1 MTDGELILAGGALL
15 SAGLAASLLASSFR
29 VPALVLV
36 LGAGM
41 LIGSDGTGWIDFA
54 DYELARTIGVI
65 ALALILFEGGL
76 ASGWGEIGPVLRPA
90 VCLAFVGTIGTAV
103 MTGLV
108 AAWLFDF
115 STLEGL
121 LLGSVLAATDA
132 AAVFSVLRT
141 STLRRRL
148 ARTLEGE
155 SGMNDPVA
163 VLLVLGFIQWIE
175 NPGFG
180 LADMA
185 WLFVE
190 DLTIGL
196 AVGLAVGFAGAA
208 LLRRSHLASGGLYP
222 VGTLAIAAVAFGGS
236 EVLDGSGFLA
246 VYLAG
251 LVLGSVQ
258 LPARR
263 TVAGFH
269 EGLAWVAQLAMF
281 FTLGLLVF
289 PSDLDSVAFEAT
301 ILAIVAVAIARPL
314 AAFAATAFEHFSAGE
329 RLILG
334 WAGMRGAV
342 PMVLAT
348 FPVIEG
354 VPGSTEFF
362 NIAFFAVVLSTL
374 VQGATIEP
382 LSRRLRMTTTTPA
395 LPRPLGESATVQAMG
410 AEIVEYPGGAG
421 RRDRRDAR
429 ARPRAAAG
437 RAGERDRAR
446 RSCHTATRVDPRVR
460 GRRPAHDG
468 HPGVVEGPLPAD
480 GPLAEGTDAG
490 RDRPRRGGLDDD
502 AGVPRAA
509 ARRRRVATRVAGG
522 SSSSRSSASGCGSWG
537 RGGRGSRGGC
547 RGVRR

>member
-15 SAGLAASLLASSFR
+15 AAGLGASLLASSAR

-41 LIGSDGTGWIDFA
+41 LIGSDGTGWIDFS

-76 ASGWGEIGPVLRPA
+76 ASGWGEIGPVFRPA
-90 VCLAFVGTIGTAV
+90 VLLAVIGTLGTAV
-103 MTGLV
+103 LTGLA

-132 AAVFSVLRT
+132 AAVFSILRT
-141 STLRRRL
+141 STLRRHI

-163 VLLVLGFIQWIE
+163 VLLVLGFIKWIE
-175 NPGFG
+175 DPGFG

-185 WLFVE
+185 WLFLE
-190 DLTIGL
+190 DMTIGL
-196 AVGLAVGFAGAA
+196 AVGLTVGFAGAA
-208 LLRRSHLASGGLYP
+208 LLRRSRLASGGLYP

-251 LVLGSVQ
+251 LVLGSSSI
-258 LPARR
+258 PARR
-263 TVAGFH
+263 TIAAFH
-269 EGLAWVAQLAMF
+269 EGLSWVAQLAMF

-289 PSDLDSVAFEAT
+289 PSDLGNVALEAI

-314 AAFAATAFEHFSAGE
+314 ATFVATAFEQYTAAE
-329 RLILG
+329 RFILG

-348 FPVIEG
+348 FAVIEG

-362 NIAFFAVVLSTL
+362 NIAFFAVLLSTI

-382 LSRRLRMTTTTPA
+382 LARRLHMTTSTPA
-395 LPRPLGESATVQAMG
+395 LPRPLGESATVHAMG
-410 AEIVEYPGGAG
+410 AEIVEYPVAKGDAVVGMHVRDLGLPREALVNVIVRGGRAIPPRGSTRVSAG
-421 RRDRRDAR
+421 DVLHMMVTQASANQLYPLLERWRKGPMRAEIAREEEVWMTMPVYR
-429 ARPRAAAG
+429 ARPP
-437 RAGERDRAR
+437 D
-446 RSCHTATRVDPRVR
+446 
-460 GRRPAHDG
+460 
-468 HPGVVEGPLPAD
+468 EGAD
-480 GPLAEGTDAG
+480 
-490 RDRPRRGGLDDD
+490 
-502 AGVPRAA
+502 
-509 ARRRRVATRVAGG
+509 
-522 SSSSRSSASGCGSWG
+522 
-537 RGGRGSRGGC
+537 
-547 RGVRR
+547 

>member
-15 SAGLAASLLASSFR
+15 SVGLAASLLASSFR

-90 VCLAFVGTIGTAV
+90 VLLAFIGTIGTAV

-132 AAVFSVLRT
+132 AAVFSILRT

-269 EGLAWVAQLAMF
+269 EGLSWVAQLAMF

-289 PSDLDSVAFEAT
+289 PSDLGNVAFEAT

-314 AAFAATAFEHFSAGE
+314 AAFAATAFERFTRRRAPDPGLGRDAWSGPDGARHLSRDRGGAGQH
-329 RLILG
+329 RVLQHRVLRG
-334 WAGMRGAV
+334 GAV
-342 PMVLAT
+342 DARA
-348 FPVIEG
+348 G
-354 VPGSTEFF
+354 GDDR
-362 NIAFFAVVLSTL
+362 AARAH
-374 VQGATIEP
+374 G
-382 LSRRLRMTTTTPA
+382 LRMTT
-395 LPRPLGESATVQAMG
+395 V
-410 AEIVEYPGGAG
+410 
-421 RRDRRDAR
+421 DAR
-429 ARPRAAAG
+429 RCRGRWASRRPSRRWAP
-437 RAGERDRAR
+437 RSSST
-446 RSCHTATRVDPRVR
+446 RSCGETRSSGCTCATSGCRATR
-460 GRRPAHDG
+460 
-468 HPGVVEGPLPAD
+468 
-480 GPLAEGTDAG
+480 
-490 RDRPRRGGLDDD
+490 
-502 AGVPRAA
+502 
-509 ARRRRVATRVAGG
+509 
-522 SSSSRSSASGCGSWG
+522 S
-537 RGGRGSRGGC
+537 
-547 RGVRR
+547 

>member
-15 SAGLAASLLASSFR
+15 AAGLAASLLASSFR

-90 VCLAFVGTIGTAV
+90 VSLAFVGTILTAV
-103 MTGLV
+103 ITGFV

-155 SGMNDPVA
+155 SGLNDPVA
-163 VLLVLGFIQWIE
+163 VLLVLGFIQWIQE
-175 NPGFG
+175 PGFG
-180 LADMA
+180 VPDMV

-190 DLTIGL
+190 DMTIGL
-196 AVGLAVGFAGAA
+196 AVGLAVGFAGAE
-208 LLRRSHLASGGLYP
+208 LLRRSRLASGGLYP
-222 VGTLAIAAVAFGGS
+222 VGTLAIAAIAFGGS

-263 TVAGFH
+263 TVAAFH
-269 EGLAWVAQLAMF
+269 EGLSWVAQLAMF

-289 PSDLDSVAFEAT
+289 PADLDTVAFEGT
-301 ILAIVAVAIARPL
+301 VLAIVAVVIARPL
-314 AAFAATAFEHFSAGE
+314 AAFVATTFEHYSVGE
-329 RLILG
+329 KVILG

-354 VPGSTEFF
+354 VPGSREFF

-382 LSRRLRMTTTTPA
+382 LSRRLRMTTTSPA
-395 LPRPLGESATVQAMG
+395 LPRPLGESATVHAMG
-410 AEIVEYPGGAG
+410 AEVVEYPVVRGDAIIGFHV
-421 RRDRRDAR
+421 RDLGL
-429 ARPRAAAG
+429 PREALVNVIVRGG
-437 RAGERDRAR
+437 RAIPPRGSTRVAVGDVLHIMVTQSVTREMYPLLERWRKGPMRAEPAREEEVWMTMPVTRAR
-446 RSCHTATRVDPRVR
+446 R
-460 GRRPAHDG
+460 
-468 HPGVVEGPLPAD
+468 
-480 GPLAEGTDAG
+480 
-490 RDRPRRGGLDDD
+490 RDDREE
-502 AGVPRAA
+502 
-509 ARRRRVATRVAGG
+509 
-522 SSSSRSSASGCGSWG
+522 
-537 RGGRGSRGGC
+537 
-547 RGVRR
+547 

>member
-15 SAGLAASLLASSFR
+15 SVGLAASLLASSFR

-90 VCLAFVGTIGTAV
+90 VSLALIGTIGTAV

-115 STLEGL
+115 TTLEGL

-132 AAVFSVLRT
+132 AAVFSILRT

-163 VLLVLGFIQWIE
+163 VLLVLGFIEWIQ

-196 AVGLAVGFAGAA
+196 AVGLTVGFVGAA

-236 EVLDGSGFLA
+236 EALDGSGFLA

-258 LPARR
+258 VPARR

-269 EGLAWVAQLAMF
+269 EGLSWVAQLAMF

-289 PSDLDSVAFEAT
+289 PSDLGSVAFEAT

-314 AAFAATAFEHFSAGE
+314 AAFAATAFQHFSSGE

-348 FPVIEG
+348 FPVIDG

-382 LSRRLRMTTTTPA
+382 LSRRLRLTTTSPA

-410 AEIVEYPGGAG
+410 AEIVEFPVVRGDAIVGMHV
-421 RRDRRDAR
+421 RDLGLPRDALVNVIVRGGRAIPPRGSTRVSAGDVLHMMVIQASSKDLYPLMDRWRKGPMRAEIARDEEVWMTMPVYR
-429 ARPRAAAG
+429 ARPR
-437 RAGERDRAR
+437 D
-446 RSCHTATRVDPRVR
+446 
-460 GRRPAHDG
+460 
-468 HPGVVEGPLPAD
+468 
-480 GPLAEGTDAG
+480 
-490 RDRPRRGGLDDD
+490 DDD
-502 AGVPRAA
+502 A
-509 ARRRRVATRVAGG
+509 
-522 SSSSRSSASGCGSWG
+522 
-537 RGGRGSRGGC
+537 
-547 RGVRR
+547 